1 MWPKTTGKLYVTEP
15 YYDDGGSNI
24 AMVSVTRPV
33 TDETGWLIGVAGTD
47 LSLLFNET
55 NTEFPHVD
63 CAALHLR
70 RILKGLLDDGSL
82 DSGQAE

>member
-1 MWPKTTGKLYVTEP
+1 MGTEEQHKNLTAIAHTVRQR
-15 YYDDGGSNI
+15 DGVEAI
-24 AMVSVTRPV
+24 V
-33 TDETGWLIGVAGTD
+33 LAGTD

-55 NTEFPHVD
+55 NTEFRHVD